1 MQTSAEQ
8 PDAREKGM
16 TQPSLAA
23 RGERRRIERR
33 LQEVGVLCQPEVSL
47 QYQTLAKRSVLR
59 GVESGGAIKEIGRY
73 VTFCD
78 ERGERIPW
86 LQPIDSVG
94 VNGRHAIVIAPGLV
108 SVEVFRVR
116 NTYDVLIAKHDVSQ
130 STEGQRGRIEARV
143 LFRGRQGHL
152 PLDLTGDEKGMAG
165 QIVPEFFN
173 KAGERVEIP
182 PEFVGVLKAAVRGAN
197 CVGCTHQHYLTA
209 PKSNVVVAAAAAKC
223 VTTSVNTMQADEPAP
238 SEHAVAV

>member
-1 MQTSAEQ
+1 MTTSAEQ
-8 PDAREKGM
+8 TDVREKAM
-16 TQPSLAA
+16 AQPSLAA

-47 QYQTLAKRSVLR
+47 QYQTLSKRSVLR
-59 GVESGGAIKEIGRY
+59 GMESGGAIKEIGRY

-78 ERGERIPW
+78 ARGDRIPW

-94 VNGRHAIVIAPGLV
+94 VNGRHAVVIAPGLV

-116 NTYDVLIAKHDVSQ
+116 NTYNVLIVKYDVLQ
-130 STEGQRGRIEARV
+130 PTEGQRGRIEARV

-173 KAGERVEIP
+173 KAGERVDLP
-182 PEFVGVLKAAVRGAN
+182 PEFVGVLKAVVRGAN

-209 PKSNVVVAAAAAKC
+209 PKPKPVTNAVAPAP
-223 VTTSVNTMQADEPAP
+223 TGEPAVG
-238 SEHAVAV
+238 EHAIAV

>member
-8 PDAREKGM
+8 PGAREKGM
-16 TQPSLAA
+16 TPPSLAA

-78 ERGERIPW
+78 ARGERIAW
-86 LQPIDSVG
+86 LQPVDSVG
-94 VNGRHAIVIAPGLV
+94 VNGRHAVVIAPGLV

-116 NTYDVLIAKHDVSQ
+116 NTYDVLVVKYDVLQ
-130 STEGQRGRIEARV
+130 PTEGARGRIEARV
-143 LFRGRQGHL
+143 LFRGRQGNL

-182 PEFVGVLKAAVRGAN
+182 PEFVRGLKAAVRGAN

-209 PKSNVVVAAAAAKC
+209 PKPKPVTNAVA
-223 VTTSVNTMQADEPAP
+223 QAPDGEPAVG
-238 SEHAVAV
+238 EHAIAV